1 MSHFSVT
8 VATAADDADEAAE
21 YISTLLDPFNENL
34 EVEQHTEDGE
44 TWWRNPNAKWDWWM
58 VGGRWSGDLRLRRG
72 ARRSDYLRGER
83 SWTNENEPI
92 DWGTCDGGRIRAL
105 DLAAM
110 RTSAATK
117 AVEDWNEYAVVVDGT
132 PQHLPWQV
140 FADRVDA
147 ATNAPDRKPK
157 NLLEQEG
164 LGRALADFGLADMA
178 AVDALKQA
186 DQNRHHEFL
195 DRAIKELEAADAAWQ
210 ASGYTLDKARAD
222 YAAQPRIA
230 ALRAH
235 PGYHN
240 FLLTGP
246 EDIFEHR
253 DRDEYAQLARAK
265 AVPGY
270 ALLTDDGRWIE
281 PGRMGWWGRST
292 ETDESMDTY
301 LSEANAYIDGL
312 SPQMWLAV
320 VDCHI

>member
-21 YISTLLDPFNENL
+21 YISALLDPFNENL

-72 ARRSDYLRGER
+72 ARRGDYLRGER

-140 FADRVDA
+140 FTDRVDA
-147 ATNAPDRKPK
+147 
-157 NLLEQEG
+157 
-164 LGRALADFGLADMA
+164 
-178 AVDALKQA
+178 QA

-195 DRAIKELEAADAAWQ
+195 DRAVKELEAADAAWQ

-222 YAAQPRIA
+222 YVAQPRIA

-235 PGYHN
+235 PAYQN
-240 FLLTGP
+240 FLFTWP

-253 DRDEYAQLARAK
+253 DRDECAQFAGAK

-292 ETDESMDTY
+292 ETDASMDTY
-301 LSEANAYIDGL
+301 LAEANAYIDGL
-312 SPQMWLAV
+312 SPQMWLAN